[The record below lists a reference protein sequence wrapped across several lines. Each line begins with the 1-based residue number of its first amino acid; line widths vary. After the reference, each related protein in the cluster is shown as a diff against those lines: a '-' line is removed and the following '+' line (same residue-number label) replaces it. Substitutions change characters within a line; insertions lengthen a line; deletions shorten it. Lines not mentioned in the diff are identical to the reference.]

1 MEEKYIQKA
10 IIQAKKALKKGE
22 VPVGSIVVYK
32 NKIIGKGYNK
42 KEKRKNPLLHAE
54 LISIRAACKKIK
66 DWRLNECVIYTT
78 LFPCPMCASA
88 IQQSRI
94 KKIFYIFDS
103 KDEISSNISK
113 TILKKSNHVVETEKI
128 KFESDILDV
137 FFKKIRKKEK
147 K

>member
-42 KEKRKNPLLHAE
+42 KENKKNTLLHAE

-128 KFESDILDV
+128 EFESDILDV

>member
-42 KEKRKNPLLHAE
+42 KEKKKNPLLHAE

-128 KFESDILDV
+128 EFESDILDV

>member
-1 MEEKYIQKA
+1 
-10 IIQAKKALKKGE
+10 
-22 VPVGSIVVYK
+22 
-32 NKIIGKGYNK
+32 
-42 KEKRKNPLLHAE
+42 
-54 LISIRAACKKIK
+54 
-66 DWRLNECVIYTT
+66 
-78 LFPCPMCASA
+78 MCASA

-128 KFESDILDV
+128 EFESDILDV

>member
-42 KEKRKNPLLHAE
+42 KEKKKNPLLHAE
-54 LISIRAACKKIK
+54 LISIREACKKIK